1 VELAYDQVMRL
12 PSTFTVFMRDKFT
25 LHMNIYRLILG
36 AVVLAV
42 VIPFWQS
49 GHQPMWPVALLAL
62 FAVTAAGVLLAR
74 EPHLRE
80 WLHR

>member
-1 VELAYDQVMRL
+1 MRL

>member
-1 VELAYDQVMRL
+1 MRL
-12 PSTFTVFMRDKFT
+12 PSTISVFVRDKFT

-42 VIPFWQS
+42 VIPFWANA
-49 GHQPMWPVALLAL
+49 HQPMWPVALLAL
-62 FAVTAAGVLLAR
+62 LAVTAAGVLLAR

>member
-1 VELAYDQVMRL
+1 MRT
-12 PSTFTVFMRDKFT
+12 PSPFVAFMRDKFT

-42 VIPFWQS
+42 VVPFWAS

-74 EPHLRE
+74 RAPSARVAAPLM
-80 WLHR
+80 